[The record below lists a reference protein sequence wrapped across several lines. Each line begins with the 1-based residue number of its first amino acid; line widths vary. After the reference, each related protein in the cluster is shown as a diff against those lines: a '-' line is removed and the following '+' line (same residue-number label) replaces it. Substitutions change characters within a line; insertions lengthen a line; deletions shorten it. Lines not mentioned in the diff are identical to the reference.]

1 MGRLQGKHALVTAAG
16 QGIGKAT
23 ALAFAREG
31 AQVLAVDIDSALL
44 SQLAGEANVNTQQVD
59 VLDDAALAAA
69 AGSQP
74 WDAMANIAG
83 IVHHGSI
90 LDCSDADYDLAM
102 RLNVR
107 SMFVA
112 CRAALPAMRGRGGSI
127 INMSSVASSVMGV
140 ANRFAYGVS
149 KAAVVGLTKSIAADF
164 VGEKV
169 RCNAICPG
177 TVFSPSWQQ
186 RVRELAELEGISEDA
201 AVERFVA
208 RQPMGRIGQPEEIAE
223 LCVYLASDESAY
235 MTGRALSI
243 DGNMSS

>member
-1 MGRLQGKHALVTAAG
+1 MGRLQGKHAFVTAAG

-23 ALAFAREG
+23 VLAFAREG

-90 LDCSDADYDLAM
+90 LDCSDGDYDLAM